1 MSDHTYTSGMVDDD
15 LIKLNEI
22 KLMNEVLK
30 QKYKEIKK
38 ELKEIVCSFEN
49 DKQRINRQMLEV
61 VYNSKQQKNEENE
74 KLKKHTEVLETS
86 LKNIANNYVLIEK
99 KVWNEQFNG
108 NISNMNTLLEKVCD
122 LEHNIRILESE
133 IIEKEEFYKNEL
145 LLIK

>member
-1 MSDHTYTSGMVDDD
+1 MSDHTYTSGVVDDD

-30 QKYKEIKK
+30 QRYNEIKK

-61 VYNSKQQKNEENE
+61 VYNSKQQRNEETE

-108 NISNMNTLLEKVCD
+108 SISNMNTLLEKVCD

>member
-1 MSDHTYTSGMVDDD
+1 MSDHTYTSGVVDDD

-38 ELKEIVCSFEN
+38 ELKEIVSSFEN

-61 VYNSKQQKNEENE
+61 VYNSKQQKNEEND